1 MRLISSGRSRSTSR
15 SGKASRVVVGLRQIL
30 PMSLKA
36 RLRPVSDCWLALWH
50 RRVDP
55 GFARRIKRYDP
66 ATMPE
71 VSMILV
77 TWNRVRMLR
86 EGLASLL
93 ETTHGDNS
101 EVIVWN
107 NGSDDGT
114 KEYLDEIAVTH
125 PQVRVIHHP
134 ENVGLNA
141 VALGVKLARGYYIVE
156 LDDDVVHFPE
166 DWLAKLLHAFK
177 KVPQIGYMAANVVQ
191 DEFTNGEK
199 DVPQSYTVVD
209 HDGVV
214 LEHGVTWGWCTMTS
228 LDVLCRVGN
237 FPRRRGKRFFTEDA
251 DYVRRCVGAGY
262 TPAILQEVVVYHA
275 SGAAKND
282 QYGYLKACLE
292 KCEEIP
298 EATRKLEAVRAYAG
312 NVKNRKAEKE

>member
-1 MRLISSGRSRSTSR
+1 MKGPAS
-15 SGKASRVVVGLRQIL
+15 KAVVGLRNML
-30 PMSLKA
+30 PVQLRA
-36 RLRPVSDCWLALWH
+36 RLRPLNDGWLALWH
-50 RRVDP
+50 RYVDP
-55 GFARRIKRYDP
+55 GFAGRIKRYDP

-71 VSMILV
+71 VSIVLV

-93 ETTHGDNS
+93 ATAHGDDY

-114 KEYLDEIAVTH
+114 KEYLDEIAADH
-125 PQVRVIHHP
+125 PQVRVVHHP
-134 ENVGLNA
+134 KNVGLNA
-141 VALGVKLARGYYIVE
+141 VALGIKLARGYYIVE
-156 LDDDVVHFPE
+156 LDDDVVRFPD

-199 DVPQSYTVVD
+199 DVPESYAVVD
-209 HDGVV
+209 HDGIV

-228 LDVLCRVGN
+228 LDVLSRVGN

-251 DYVRRCVGAGY
+251 DYVRRCVRAEY

-275 SGAAKND
+275 SGAAMND
-282 QYGYLKACLE
+282 KYGYLAPCLE

-298 EATRKLEAVRAYAG
+298 EATRKLEAVRAYARK
-312 NVKNRKAEKE
+312 VKMRDTEKE